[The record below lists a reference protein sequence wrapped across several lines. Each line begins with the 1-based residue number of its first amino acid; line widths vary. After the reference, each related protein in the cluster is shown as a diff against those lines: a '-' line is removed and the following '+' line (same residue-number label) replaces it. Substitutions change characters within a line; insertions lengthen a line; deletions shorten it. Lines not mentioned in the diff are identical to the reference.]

1 MKRGWKRLLKKDF
14 DFDFFYLLKLERYKI
29 KQMSKFF
36 KTRAIV
42 ASADRTAQEL
52 DLCYNLLTI
61 VMYEKPG
68 IVNTRNASRFLNEY
82 SVEMLKNPDNKIK
95 GYMYTDLRVKKAW
108 NLYCKIRL
116 ERTFYWWD

>member
-1 MKRGWKRLLKKDF
+1 MRRGWKRLLRKNF
-14 DFDFFYLLKLERYKI
+14 DFDFFYLLKIERYKI

-36 KTRAIV
+36 KTKAIV
-42 ASADRTAQEL
+42 SSADRTAQEL

-68 IVNTRNASRFLNEY
+68 IVNTRNASRFLNGY
-82 SVEMLKNPDNKIK
+82 SIDMLSDPDFTLKD
-95 GYMYTDLRVKKAW
+95 YMATELRVRKAW
-108 NLYCKIRL
+108 HLYCKIRL